1 MSHFTVALKLKDYIR
16 GGLYRSGSLTLNFS
30 VFRHLKRASLLSVYL
45 PWLLLITW
53 LIICKHQS
61 ALCTLLNTP
70 FNQPLF
76 IVLSFTL
83 ANVTE
88 VFLCFLLL
96 SCFTASSFFI
106 SPQFPSRCVGVC
118 VCVRACEPAAVN
130 VYWAHVPIPECISP
144 GPDAQEALTQY
155 KKNPQMI
162 WRASRIM
169 RLRFSKDS

>member
-30 VFRHLKRASLLSVYL
+30 VFRHLKRASLLAVYL

-118 VCVRACEPAAVN
+118 VCSCMWACSSKCILGSRADTWV
-130 VYWAHVPIPECISP
+130 H
-144 GPDAQEALTQY
+144 LTWS
-155 KKNPQMI
+155 
-162 WRASRIM
+162 WRTGGSYTI
-169 RLRFSKDS
+169 